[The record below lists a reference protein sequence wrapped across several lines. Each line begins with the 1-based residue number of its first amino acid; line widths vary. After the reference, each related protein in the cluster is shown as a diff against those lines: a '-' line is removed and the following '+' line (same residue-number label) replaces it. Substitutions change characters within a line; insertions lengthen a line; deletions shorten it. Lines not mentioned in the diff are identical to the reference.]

1 MKHVRCLEPQL
12 HCLYHARAAR
22 REWVE
27 AALAAALHAHA
38 GVAPADWRAYGRMA
52 GLAADKFG
60 LRLAPPALPPRS
72 LSLGAH
78 EGRRA
83 MVARNWAR
91 GVNKLRYGATYA
103 RTLPAMHLRIAAP
116 D

>member
-1 MKHVRCLEPQL
+1 MADVWSPPLFWLQ
-12 HCLYHARAAR
+12 HARAVR

-78 EGRRA
+78 SGRRN
-83 MVARNWAR
+83 VGCKRWAG
-91 GVNKLRYGATYA
+91 GVE
-103 RTLPAMHLRIAAP
+103 
-116 D
+116 